1 MGVAVCAHVREVPA
15 RDLNL
20 VRDSVQSKE
29 LPFRENLMAGAKFA
43 NVMIPNVLP
52 EFLELTTEIIL
63 GFLPVN
69 GAPTAWDRVP
79 RKLCMVFKRAELR
92 GHSQSRGEHVRCLA
106 FCVPSR
112 DSGWTMLPIPFSVL
126 RRVPV
131 S

>member
-20 VRDSVQSKE
+20 VRDSVQSQEQAERRRVE
-29 LPFRENLMAGAKFA
+29 LGRIFPFREDLMAGAEFT

-52 EFLELTTEIIL
+52 EFLELTTEVLL

-92 GHSQSRGEHVRCLA
+92 GHSRSRGEHVRCLA
-106 FCVPSR
+106 FCVPGR
-112 DSGWTMLPIPFSVL
+112 DNG
-126 RRVPV
+126 
-131 S
+131 